1 MPRQTSIQI
10 TEATERQI
18 EYLTMRGYGKMT
30 DIVRIAIDRM
40 YRDEVKAG
48 VQPRQVAPNEDEDG

>member
-1 MPRQTSIQI
+1 MPRQTSIQL

-18 EYLTMRGYGKMT
+18 EYLTERGHGKMT

-40 YRDEVKAG
+40 YRDEVRGDKECDAS
-48 VQPRQVAPNEDEDG
+48 PDTDAR